1 MSKLLNDVRNKLLV
15 HHHALKTE
23 KTYVQWIKRF
33 ILIHNKTHPLKMGKV
48 EVEAFLTW
56 LAVKRKVAPS
66 TQNQALQAILFLYR
80 KVLEIELPW
89 LDDVVRAKQK
99 RRIPVV
105 LSQQE
110 VTIILAALQGQ
121 HQLIGR
127 LLNGSGD
134 QAHNGRWR
142 FLNY

>member
-1 MSKLLNDVRNKLLV
+1 MSKLLNDVRNKLRV
-15 HHHALKTE
+15 HHYALKTE

-33 ILIHNKTHPLKMGKV
+33 ILFHNKTHSLKMGKV

-89 LDDVVRAKQK
+89 LDDVVRVKQK

-127 LLNGSGD
+127 LFYGIGELV
-134 QAHNGRWR
+134 
-142 FLNY
+142 LP

>member
-1 MSKLLNDVRNKLLV
+1 MSKLLNDVRNKLRV
-15 HHHALKTE
+15 QHYALKTE

-33 ILIHNKTHPLKMGKV
+33 ILFHNKTHPLKMGKV
-48 EVEAFLTW
+48 EVEAFLTR

-80 KVLEIELPW
+80 KVLKIELPW

-110 VTIILAALQGQ
+110 VTIKLAALQGQ
-121 HQLIGR
+121 HQLIGW
-127 LLNGSGD
+127 LLFGSGE
-134 QAHNGRWR
+134 QALNRRWL
-142 FLNY
+142 FLNF